1 MRSPST
7 ERNYMTNSLFLLW
20 VRKLTP
26 TTQRNWPLEKLLWK
40 SDGSSKAFA
49 QKNVN
54 LHRDIKYC
62 LEFQESRALWN
73 PPTNSKIRALNKEP
87 PMTLLK
93 TGKILSSDFVSL
105 KCNKFKNLK
114 KAKKEV
120 FSFNSSAFWLKTKCY
135 KTNKPQ
141 TWRGGS
147 LLAAKS
153 PNKNMLRAR
162 ACVGRM
168 GKRKGGT

>member
-7 ERNYMTNSLFLLW
+7 ERDYMTNSLFLLW

-26 TTQRNWPLEKLLWK
+26 TTQRNWPLEKQLWK
-40 SDGSSKAFA
+40 SDESSKAFD

-54 LHRDIKYC
+54 LHRHKI
-62 LEFQESRALWN
+62 LPGISRGWRALWN
-73 PPTNSKIRALNKEP
+73 PPTDSKIRALNKEP

-105 KCNKFKNLK
+105 KCNKFKNLM

-120 FSFNSSAFWLKTKCY
+120 FSFNSSPFWLKTKCY

-141 TWRGGS
+141 NLKRRFTLGS
-147 LLAAKS
+147 KIS
-153 PNKNMLRAR
+153 KQRRAQGQGM
-162 ACVGRM
+162 CW
-168 GKRKGGT
+168 